1 MENNKENRNY
11 LQTRKVIGL
20 KDYQIEMIEKQ
31 AADLGS
37 ESSELKADCITEKSQ
52 ELPGVFLDDFGDARI
67 SLLPDSGCFRAC
79 GPASLSFPKRFRAV
93 CKRGRA
99 PGWLGCI

>member
-67 SLLPDSGCFRAC
+67 SLCRTADASGHRSGCEDIFTGWMRTGFSIISEA
-79 GPASLSFPKRFRAV
+79 L
-93 CKRGRA
+93 
-99 PGWLGCI
+99 PGCL

>member
-37 ESSELKADCITEKSQ
+37 ESSNS
-52 ELPGVFLDDFGDARI
+52 
-67 SLLPDSGCFRAC
+67 
-79 GPASLSFPKRFRAV
+79 KRTV
-93 CKRGRA
+93 
-99 PGWLGCI
+99 

>member
-37 ESSELKADCITEKSQ
+37 ESSELKADCITEKSHLLQ
-52 ELPGVFLDDFGDARI
+52 IHIESYIFNRI
-67 SLLPDSGCFRAC
+67 AHLCINT
-79 GPASLSFPKRFRAV
+79 
-93 CKRGRA
+93 
-99 PGWLGCI
+99 GCIHIAAEQLA